1 MVGNSFKVLKD
12 VVLNLTFMMLRQE
25 IIIGFL
31 VVRKTVVTDFMEK
44 DYQYLLM
51 KMYEKNI
58 GQSSEN
64 CRTTKIL

>member
-25 IIIGFL
+25 IIIEFL

-64 CRTTKIL
+64 YRTTKIL

>member
-31 VVRKTVVTDFMEK
+31 VVRKTVVTDFTAR
-44 DYQYLLM
+44 DFQFIST
-51 KMYEKNI
+51 KM
-58 GQSSEN
+58 
-64 CRTTKIL
+64 